1 MDHLCVGHGARP
13 AATACWICAN
23 RAGTTRAIV
32 RGADTNMV
40 RITVRATVGTIG
52 KKQAAKVRC
61 DHGEGDCIGAQEA
74 GGDKRCNSQ
83 MIAPLNDA

>member
-1 MDHLCVGHGARP
+1 
-13 AATACWICAN
+13 
-23 RAGTTRAIV
+23 
-32 RGADTNMV
+32 MV